1 MPDHLITKFVGTEDT
16 VAFTWVDGEQVN
28 CTIRAKVG
36 RVENG
41 LYHHKNIPDEWPL
54 ENGVLRSPEYY
65 INELKA
71 YGSHLNMVEMCFS
84 RSGETLKDVDNK
96 VMPSFVEQVSSGLE
110 GITVIGYSRGR
121 VNALPDTLARELS
134 DEGRAYGDRVMGLG
148 TFETTGRTS
157 ISRFQ
162 NGQRLHGHSLEAQQ
176 FQPYHVRAAEARAR
190 SARAGSARAGT
201 SSMPGG
207 APQASGARVGGLDA
221 GAEHVGE
228 EALDKWFQD
237 LGIFS

>member
-41 LYHHKNIPDEWPL
+41 LHYLKSTPEEWPL
-54 ENGVLRSPEYY
+54 ENGVPRSPEYY

-84 RSGETLKDVDNK
+84 RSGQTLKDVDNK
-96 VMPSFVEQVSSGLE
+96 VMPSFVEQVSAGLE
-110 GITVIGYSRGR
+110 GITVIGYSGGVRL
-121 VNALPDTLARELS
+121 NALPDTLVRELS

-148 TFETTGRTS
+148 KLETSGYATIT
-157 ISRFQ
+157 RFQ
-162 NGQRLHGHSLEAQQ
+162 NGQRLRGNSSDALQ
-176 FQPYHVRAAEARAR
+176 FQPYHVRAK
-190 SARAGSARAGT
+190 SARAGT

-207 APQASGARVGGLDA
+207 APHASGARVGGADA

-228 EALDKWFQD
+228 GALDKWFQD
-237 LGIFS
+237 FGIFS